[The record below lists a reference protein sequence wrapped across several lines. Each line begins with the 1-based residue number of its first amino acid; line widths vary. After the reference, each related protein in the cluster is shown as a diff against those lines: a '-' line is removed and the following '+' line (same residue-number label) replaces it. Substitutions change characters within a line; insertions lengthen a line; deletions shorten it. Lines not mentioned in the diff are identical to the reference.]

1 MRRVFR
7 PSTKNCGAKNKKP
20 SSGMPMTPIDDAVVE
35 AVARALNLNF
45 KAQFDG
51 RPIPDTGL
59 YDPTD
64 WTATGKELDLTEMAG
79 AAIHAY
85 RQAMRERGV
94 VECPREATEKMV
106 LAGKRVPLK
115 LTEDEEPQIYRA
127 MLSAIEKG
135 E

>member
-1 MRRVFR
+1 M
-7 PSTKNCGAKNKKP
+7 SKP
-20 SSGMPMTPIDDAVVE
+20 DDAVVE

>member
-1 MRRVFR
+1 M
-7 PSTKNCGAKNKKP
+7 SKP
-20 SSGMPMTPIDDAVVE
+20 DDAVVE

-94 VECPREATEKMV
+94 VEEKDCMIKCPECGFADR
-106 LAGKRVPLK
+106 LK
-115 LTEDEEPQIYRA
+115 NCTIV
-127 MLSAIEKG
+127 
-135 E
+135 